1 MLHIDDIKNRL
12 LTNPEPKEVTEMRE
26 HILSSFSNL
35 EFIEDGHKYYLHN
48 EDGTKTEM
56 TSVSHICHMFEP
68 YVDWDLKAEEVALK
82 EGVDTDVIKRKWKEN
97 NIQST
102 SNGTLTHLFAESYMW
117 FFMGLPEKIPSII
130 KDMQYED
137 GFLIPY
143 GDKQKAIVKFYEDLH
158 KVDNFYPVM
167 PETQIYI
174 KKDDNPYD
182 INYNISG
189 TFDALFTFKRND
201 QFYLSIF
208 DWKTNRSLYNDYNQ
222 KFNNT
227 LLPPF
232 DNSNFIDQPKSL
244 YTLQLNLYQLG
255 LEQLNYKIADRKL
268 IWLKDDGNYEKI
280 SLPNITN
287 NLINALQK

>member
-1 MLHIDDIKNRL
+1 MLHISDIEKRL
-12 LTNPEPKEVTEMRE
+12 LENPEPKEVTEMRE
-26 HILSSFSNL
+26 HIMSYFSNL
-35 EFIEDGHKYYLHN
+35 EFIEDGHKYFLHN
-48 EDGTKTEM
+48 EDGTTTEM

-68 YVDWDLKAEEVALK
+68 YVDWNEKAEGVALK
-82 EGVDTDVIKRKWKEN
+82 EGVDVEIIKRRWKEN
-97 NIQST
+97 NLQST
-102 SNGTLTHLFAESYMW
+102 SNGTLTHLFAEAYMW
-117 FFMGLPEKIPSII
+117 FFMGKPEKMPEII
-130 KDMQYED
+130 RKMQYED

-143 GDKQKAIVKFYEDLH
+143 GEKQKAVVSFYEDLY

-174 KKDDNPYD
+174 KKDDNQYG

-189 TFDALFTFKRND
+189 TFDALFAFKRNN

-208 DWKTNRSLYNDYNQ
+208 DWKTNKSLYSDFNQ

-227 LLPPF
+227 LLAPF

-255 LEQLNYKIADRKL
+255 LQQLNYKIADRKL
-268 IWLKDDGNYEKI
+268 IWLKEDSNYEKI
-280 SLPNITN
+280 SVPNITN
-287 NLINALQK
+287 ALIKALE